1 MICRPWPT
9 GQAVPAPA
17 GEQNCAANVLNTR
30 GEDRIDNRVIEVV
43 VGLTGLFLFMSLVV
57 THLVEIFSA
66 FIGRRG
72 NHLADAIRDLL
83 GRATGDAVLN
93 HPLLRGLRFPAGR
106 LPSYIPSPLFA
117 EALIDVITRAQPGTG
132 DATSTE
138 AAGTSDIASITD
150 HIWRVASVSGPA
162 VVQAQVERWFDSAME
177 RLSGAYKRHTQA
189 WTFAIGAIL
198 VVVMNANAIGV
209 ARALWREPVVR
220 QAATKA
226 AGEELAQCSAAP
238 DKSVTCSDF
247 KSIDALA
254 GLPLGW
260 GHRPTSFVEWAIAAF
275 GWLLSALAVSLGA
288 PFWFDVLKKVAPGVR
303 LSGGTPSPAQP
314 PPTSST
320 K

>member
-1 MICRPWPT
+1 MAD
-9 GQAVPAPA
+9 GAA
-17 GEQNCAANVLNTR
+17 CARGGRGRKLGANVLNTR
-30 GEDRIDNRVIEVV
+30 GEIAIDNRVIEVV

-83 GRATGDAVLN
+83 GRVTGDAVLN

-117 EALIDVITRAQPGTG
+117 EALIDVITKAQPGTVLAP
-132 DATSTE
+132 ATDS
-138 AAGTSDIASITD
+138 TSDIASIAD
-150 HIWRVASVSGPA
+150 HIWRGASASGPA

-177 RLSGAYKRHTQA
+177 RLSGAYKRHTQG
-189 WTFAIGAIL
+189 WTFVIGAVL
-198 VVVMNANAIGV
+198 VVVMNANAIGF

-220 QAATKA
+220 QAASKA
-226 AGEELAQCSAAP
+226 AGDELARCAAAS
-238 DKSVTCSDF
+238 DNKSVTCNDF
-247 KSIDALA
+247 ANFRSIDALA

-260 GHRPTSFVEWAIAAF
+260 KQRPTLPLDWAIAAF

-303 LSGGTPSPAQP
+303 LSGGAPASTVPSPAP
-314 PPTSST
+314 P